1 MMCDSLFCRQT
12 PAKKVS
18 GQLGADFKIAY
29 SIDFISFS
37 LSFTNMLMTL
47 PGVVDVNLLDRLEL
61 HRMSSLRLRC
71 AVGSVVSV

>member
-1 MMCDSLFCRQT
+1 MMCDSLFCQQT

-29 SIDFISFS
+29 SIDFVSHS

>member
-1 MMCDSLFCRQT
+1 MMCNSLFCRQT

-29 SIDFISFS
+29 SIDFISLS

-61 HRMSSLRLRC
+61 HRMSSLGLRC